1 MYRLTGRVH
10 ATWHF
15 TAACFGVVA
24 GVACAQLWSGFSHG
38 GWLAIG
44 LALIAFSLWKQWRVL
59 LAVAFVAGSV
69 VGLWRGSIDQ
79 NDIARFAAVYGKHA
93 VVTGTV
99 KDDVELNR
107 RGQSVMRLG
116 DLRVGDST
124 VTGMIYATTKSSADI
139 KRSDTVVL
147 DGQLDEGFG
156 NFAATMYSAKLVQV
170 RRETGKDPLL
180 GTRDGLADN
189 VRATVDEPAASL
201 GIGYLFGQKRALP
214 PDLQEALM
222 VAGLTHIVV
231 ASGYN
236 LTILVR
242 LTRRLFARVSKY
254 LAMLTS
260 GTLVVSFIAMTGL
273 SPSMTRAGIVAGLA
287 LWAWYY
293 GRKFHPVTLLGVASA
308 ATVLWNPSF
317 AWGDVGWLLSFTAFA
332 GVMLVAPLM
341 KAYFYGKEQQGTV
354 SQILFETV
362 AAQLTT
368 APIILVVF
376 GQFSNVAVLG
386 NLLVLPFIPLAM
398 LLTAIAAIGGM
409 LPAWAGVVGWPAEVL
424 LGAMI
429 AVVEWCAAL
438 PGAQMEVKF
447 PWWGVL
453 AWYGVVV
460 LGCVYAWRVTGYKL
474 RDSSIVE

>member
-24 GVACAQLWSGFSHG
+24 GVACAQVWSGFAHW
-38 GWLAIG
+38 GWLAVGFAMIV
-44 LALIAFSLWKQWRVL
+44 FSLWKRWRVL
-59 LAVAFVAGSV
+59 LVVAFVAGATI
-69 VGLWRGSIDQ
+69 GLCRGSGDQ
-79 NDIARFAAVYGKHA
+79 SDIARLASIYGEHV

-99 KDDVELNR
+99 KDDVEQNP

-116 DLRVGDST
+116 DIRVGDSP
-124 VTGMIYATTKSSADI
+124 VTGTIYATTKTSADI

-147 DGQLDEGFG
+147 DGRLDEGFG
-156 NFAATMYSAKLVQV
+156 SFVATMYSAKLVKV
-170 RRETGKDPLL
+170 TREAGKDPLL
-180 GTRDGLADN
+180 STRDGLAES
-189 VRATVDEPAASL
+189 VRESVDEPSASL

-222 VAGLTHIVV
+222 IAGLTHIVV

-242 LTRRLFARVSKY
+242 LTRRLFARLSKY
-254 LAMLTS
+254 LAMLMS
-260 GTLVVSFIAMTGL
+260 GSLVVGFIAMTGL
-273 SPSMTRAGIVAGLA
+273 SPSMTRAGIVSGLA

-308 ATVLWNPSF
+308 ATVIWNPSF
-317 AWGDVGWLLSFTAFA
+317 AWGDVGWLLSFAAFA

-341 KAYFYGKEQQGTV
+341 KAYFYGKERQGTV

-362 AAQLTT
+362 SAQLAT

-376 GQFSNVAVLG
+376 GQFSNVAILG
-386 NLLVLPFIPLAM
+386 NLLILPFIPLAM
-398 LLTAIAAIGGM
+398 LLTAIAAVGGM
-409 LPAWAGVVGWPAEVL
+409 LPAWADVAGWPAQAL

-429 AVVEWCAAL
+429 AVVEWCASL
-438 PGAQMEVKF
+438 PWAQMEVSF
-447 PWWGVL
+447 PWWGVV
-453 AWYGVVV
+453 AWYGAVA
-460 LGCVYAWRVTGYKL
+460 LGFVYVWRVTGYKL